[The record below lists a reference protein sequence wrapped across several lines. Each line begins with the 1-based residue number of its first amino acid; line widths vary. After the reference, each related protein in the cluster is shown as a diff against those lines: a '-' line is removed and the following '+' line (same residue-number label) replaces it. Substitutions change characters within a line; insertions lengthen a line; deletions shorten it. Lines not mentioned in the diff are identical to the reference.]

1 MWMRSAPH
9 RANIL
14 NPRFRDIGIGAV
26 YSTSARGTYTHLP
39 VTIITTDFGV
49 RR

>member
-14 NPRFRDIGIGAV
+14 NRNFRDIGIGAV
-26 YSTSARGTYTHLP
+26 YSTSARGAYTHVP
-39 VTIITTDFGV
+39 VTIVTTDFGV